1 MKEFDKVIGYT
12 DIKQEL
18 EQVADT
24 LKNSETYAK
33 LGVSAPK
40 GLLLH
45 GDPGLG
51 KTLMATCLI
60 EASGRPVYICRK
72 DKPDGDFINA
82 IKETFDT
89 AKESAPSIVFLD
101 DMDKFA
107 NEDENHRDA
116 EEYVTV
122 QSCIDGL
129 KGTGVFVLAT
139 ANEIHNLPRSLL
151 RAGRFDR
158 IIEVEAPQ
166 GKDAEQIIAHYLKGK
181 AVVGDVDPKD
191 IAAVMSGCSCAE
203 LETVINEAG
212 LYAGFER
219 SEHITMEH
227 FMKACMRLHY
237 GVTDPMSAIGKD
249 TGVDISKSTGQMA
262 KVIYHEAGHAVIAEL
277 LMPGTVA
284 LISAHGRYGRK
295 SGFVSFYNMEEVEHT
310 YWLRGRV
317 IGSLGG
323 MAATE
328 QRFGIADAGAE
339 RDLDQAFDMVD
350 DMVGNTC
357 VCGFALHAANRHG
370 DSEEL
375 QAKREQAIA
384 AEVEKYYRKAKEI
397 LSLNR
402 EFLDKTAEALARTSL
417 LTAKDVQRIKAECT
431 IVPVTI

>member
-12 DIKQEL
+12 NIKQEL

-24 LKNSETYAK
+24 LKNREAYAK
-33 LGVSAPK
+33 LGVSAPN

-212 LYAGFER
+212 LYAGFDR

-227 FMKACMRLHY
+227 FMKACLRLHY
-237 GVTDPMSAIGKD
+237 NVTDPMSAIGTD
-249 TGVDISKSTGQMA
+249 TGVDIFHSRSCKA
-262 KVIYHEAGHAVIAEL
+262 KTIYHEAGHAVITEL
-277 LMPGTVA
+277 LMPETVA
-284 LISAHGRYGRK
+284 LISACGRNGGK
-295 SGFVSFYNMEEVEHT
+295 GGFVSYYNEEDIDHL
-310 YWLRGRV
+310 YWLRSRV
-317 IGSLGG
+317 IGALGG
-323 MAATE
+323 IAATE
-328 QRFGIADAGAE
+328 QHFGIADAGAE
-339 RDLDQAFDMVD
+339 RDLDQAFDMVSH
-350 DMVGNTC
+350 MVGNIC
-357 VCGFALHAANRHG
+357 VCGFSLHSAGMRG